1 MLDKQH
7 IIAETTRMFIQ
18 QGVRAIRMDDIASHM
33 GISKRTLYELFGDKE
48 NLIGQCLAYHFE
60 SIDQLMKQ
68 RTMKARIV
76 IEEFIYLLDDWDSI
90 MDGNMKL
97 MEGIKKFYPR
107 IYEEATQDKE
117 KGEYRLNMFK
127 NKIRDGIR
135 DGFFLPDINVELAI
149 MIFTDSVYGLITR
162 PERYSQSNIT
172 PSEAFKYIVT
182 YFFRGISTQKG
193 IRLLDEYTLGKR

>member
-1 MLDKQH
+1 MLLKDR
-7 IIAETTRMFIQ
+7 IVAESTNLFVRN
-18 QGVRAIRMDDIASHM
+18 GVKSVRMDDIASRL
-33 GISKRTLYELFGDKE
+33 GVSKRTIYELFGDRE
-48 NLIGQCLAYHFE
+48 SLIVECVRHFYASQDE
-60 SIDQLMKQ
+60 KHDRRVAS
-68 RTMKARIV
+68 ARNV

-135 DGFFLPDINVELAI
+135 EGFFLPDINVELAI

>member
-48 NLIGQCLAYHFE
+48 NLIGQCLAHHFE

-68 RTMKARIV
+68 RTMKARNV

-135 DGFFLPDINVELAI
+135 EGFFLPDINVELAI

>member
-68 RTMKARIV
+68 RTMKARNV

-135 DGFFLPDINVELAI
+135 DGIFLPDINVELAI